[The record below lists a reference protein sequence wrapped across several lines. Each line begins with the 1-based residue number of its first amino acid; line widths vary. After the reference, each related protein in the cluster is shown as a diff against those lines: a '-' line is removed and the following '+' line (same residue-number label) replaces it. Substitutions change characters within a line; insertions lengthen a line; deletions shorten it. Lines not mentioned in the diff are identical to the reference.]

1 VITRPLGGNA
11 AQPEAATT
19 RQRTNKNATE
29 ANSVAFFYT
38 RNVRR
43 FENSRIATVNH
54 QQKRSASRSST
65 AT

>member
-1 VITRPLGGNA
+1 MQSA
-11 AQPEAATT
+11 
-19 RQRTNKNATE
+19 
-29 ANSVAFFYT
+29 